1 MDELREKF
9 FDFLLK
15 KTYTEK
21 QAQEFLNKLKIP
33 DDKKDFLMREAQ
45 DMGLIDDEA
54 YANLFAEGH
63 ESWGNAKISYELS
76 QRGIQKENINIALE
90 NIPEEFERVKEIYDS
105 LKNTYD
111 DKKIQS
117 RLLNRG
123 FSLRAINK
131 ILKNKNDI
139 DY

>member
-21 QAQEFLNKLKIP
+21 QAQTFLNKLKIP
-33 DDKKDFLMREAQ
+33 DDKKEFLMREAQ

-54 YANLFAEGH
+54 YATLFAEGH

-90 NIPEEFERVKEIYDS
+90 NIPQEYERVKEIYDS
-105 LKNTYD
+105 LKNIYD
-111 DKKIQS
+111 NKKIQS

-139 DY
+139 DF